1 MRLPLIKGSRA
12 RQAARRRVVRHVARY
27 LAVRLE
33 HSDEG
38 EDLQLALL
46 LRRHLRDVAAV
57 REERVLALDDA
68 KALHAVAEERGHRDA
83 AVLDLG
89 VSKEPSVWSLSNDQ
103 NDMPE
108 QPTASQKPGLRS
120 SDEPSARS
128 ISSSRA
134 DQVAT
139 DERATDTD
147 TATKAAHVATTNV
160 PAIARDR
167 GPTARP
173 RSAPGS
179 LGSNRLTK
187 ICKQASVSKKAHGC
201 HAVSHFLALKKYM
214 HVRTKDRRRKNSRSF
229 EPRSSFSLHPGRAM
243 AR

>member
-57 REERVLALDDA
+57 REERVLALDDV

-89 VSKEPSVWSLSNDQ
+89 VSKEPAVWSLSSVQ

-108 QPTASQKPGLRS
+108 QPTAPQKPGLRS

-139 DERATDTD
+139 DERATDT
-147 TATKAAHVATTNV
+147 ATNAAHVATTNV

-179 LGSNRLTK
+179 LGCNRLTK
-187 ICKQASVSKKAHGC
+187 ICKQTDIRQQKV
-201 HAVSHFLALKKYM
+201 AVMPFLIFLKNACTP
-214 HVRTKDRRRKNSRSF
+214 HDDR
-229 EPRSSFSLHPGRAM
+229 
-243 AR
+243 

>member
-1 MRLPLIKGSRA
+1 MWPCLISA
-12 RQAARRRVVRHVARY
+12 
-27 LAVRLE
+27 
-33 HSDEG
+33 
-38 EDLQLALL
+38 
-46 LRRHLRDVAAV
+46 
-57 REERVLALDDA
+57 
-68 KALHAVAEERGHRDA
+68 
-83 AVLDLG
+83 
-89 VSKEPSVWSLSNDQ
+89 KEPAVYSLSSVQ

-108 QPTASQKPGLRS
+108 QPTASQKPGLRP

-139 DERATDTD
+139 DERATD

-179 LGSNRLTK
+179 LGCNRLTK
-187 ICKQASVSKKAHGC
+187 ICKQTDIRQQKV
-201 HAVSHFLALKKYM
+201 AVMPFLIFLKNACTP
-214 HVRTKDRRRKNSRSF
+214 HDDR
-229 EPRSSFSLHPGRAM
+229 
-243 AR
+243 